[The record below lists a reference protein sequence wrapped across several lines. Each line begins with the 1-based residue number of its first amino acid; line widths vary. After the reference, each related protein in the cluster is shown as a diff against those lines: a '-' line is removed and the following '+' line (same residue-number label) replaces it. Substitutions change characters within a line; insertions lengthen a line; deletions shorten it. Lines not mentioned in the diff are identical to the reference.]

1 MINERVKE
9 FLVSNNLGDRH
20 TGSFT
25 WFCLMW
31 TVCDMQRAS
40 CLCAF

>member
-25 WFCLMW
+25 W